1 MSEDFITQIKWLNNT
16 IEVYRGEV
24 DEDTIR
30 RVEYTVQQLRESFG
44 DDYEV

>member
-30 RVEYTVQQLRESFG
+30 RVEYYRPTAQRKFR
-44 DDYEV
+44 